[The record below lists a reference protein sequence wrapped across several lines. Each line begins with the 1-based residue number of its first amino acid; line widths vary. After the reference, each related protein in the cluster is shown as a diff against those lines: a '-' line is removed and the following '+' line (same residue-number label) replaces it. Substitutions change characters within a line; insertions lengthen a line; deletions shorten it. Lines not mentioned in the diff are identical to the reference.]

1 MSQSSI
7 FGSFLRQIF
16 IMITKLS
23 QNLLWLRNNLEND
36 KISQEE
42 MSKRLGITKPTYAR
56 YERGENEPKLE
67 DILKMSEVFGLTTD
81 QLLKEDVSI
90 KKTNF
95 RNEKLRILATTVNSQ
110 NEDNIEYVPI
120 KAVAGYIEGYGD
132 IDFIERLPV
141 FNVPFLHK
149 DKKYRLFPI
158 VGDSML
164 PLKEGSLVFAEYVED
179 WKNIKNGTVCII
191 VTRDEG
197 IVLKKVFNYLN
208 EKNLLVLKS
217 TNERFAPYA
226 VLGEDINELWKFVG
240 YFNYQFPT

>member
-56 YERGENEPKLE
+56 YERGENEPKLD

-90 KKTNF
+90 KKPNF
-95 RNEKLRILATTVNSQ
+95 GDGKLRILATTVNSH

-132 IDFIERLPV
+132 IDFIEKLPV
-141 FNVPFLHK
+141 FQVPFLQK
-149 DKKYRLFPI
+149 DKKYRVFPI
-158 VGDSML
+158 QGDSML
-164 PLKEGSLVFAEYVED
+164 PLAEGSYVFAEYIED
-179 WKNIKNGTVCII
+179 WRNIKNGTICIV
-191 VTRDEG
+191 VTKEEG
-197 IVLKKVFNYLN
+197 IVLKKVFNYLT
-208 EKNLLVLKS
+208 EKDALVLKS
-217 TNERFAPYA
+217 TNERYAPYP
-226 VLGEDINELWKFVG
+226 VLGSDIKELWKFAG
-240 YFNYQFPT
+240 YYNNEFPS